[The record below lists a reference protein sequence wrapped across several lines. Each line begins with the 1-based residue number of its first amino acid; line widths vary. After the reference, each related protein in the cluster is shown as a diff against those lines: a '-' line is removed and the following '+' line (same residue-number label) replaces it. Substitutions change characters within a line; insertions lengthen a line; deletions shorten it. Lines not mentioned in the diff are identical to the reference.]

1 MAASAERETKRRVVV
16 TGIGGLCAVGNSAT
30 EIWDSIAAGI
40 SGIGPITRFD
50 PEGFETRFAG
60 EVKGFD
66 PAERVGRKESRR
78 MDRYTQL
85 SVAASREAVAQS
97 GLDIPAIG
105 ERVGVLV

>member
-50 PEGFETRFAG
+50 PDKSWNKTEP
-60 EVKGFD
+60 D
-66 PAERVGRKESRR
+66 S
-78 MDRYTQL
+78 L
-85 SVAASREAVAQS
+85 
-97 GLDIPAIG
+97 
-105 ERVGVLV
+105 